1 MIAVYVAH
9 FTHNWSWYLLLSWL
23 PVYLADQGADIHE
36 VGVLAMLPQLLAFAL
51 ANLGAAI
58 ADRLLLECCG
68 WSLLSVRR
76 LMGALSQLGPAIAMG
91 ALVVVRGQV
100 SGSILACVAIG
111 MGSLA
116 QSGFMA
122 NILDIAP
129 RHAGIVLGISNTMA
143 TLPGI
148 LCNISTGLMLDDG
161 LGWAPVFA
169 IGAVLELTGAIVFV
183 SYARATPQFI

>member
-76 LMGALSQLGPAIAMG
+76 LMGALSQLHEARASF
-91 ALVVVRGQV
+91 VVVTGRCARWAGMVQEPGHESVGARG
-100 SGSILACVAIG
+100 
-111 MGSLA
+111 
-116 QSGFMA
+116 
-122 NILDIAP
+122 
-129 RHAGIVLGISNTMA
+129 
-143 TLPGI
+143 
-148 LCNISTGLMLDDG
+148 
-161 LGWAPVFA
+161 
-169 IGAVLELTGAIVFV
+169 
-183 SYARATPQFI
+183 